1 MKKILFVILFMIFSV
16 CTAFAVEQAEDTVI
30 IQGRVNPSIPNNGE
44 SLIINDVENGF
55 AVAVRLL
62 KSDSAVT
69 GDAMNIKS
77 DSWGEAFPLKSGNE
91 TVNVDM
97 LHNSAEDSGYE
108 DAIALIFAVAGNTE
122 KKVTREITISSVNW
136 QRQNENGEYIIDAS
150 SDFSLTVD
158 GASLVETGDWYATRD
173 GEGDDRFSFVGNG
186 VQNTFLPVAYSTIE
200 WKAKVPVPVAGNYQ
214 ATIKVTVT
222 DGQ

>member
-1 MKKILFVILFMIFSV
+1 MKKILFVILFMVFSV
-16 CTAFAVEQAEDTVI
+16 CTVFAVEQAEDTVI
-30 IQGRVNPSIPNNGE
+30 IQGRVNPSIPSTGE

-69 GDAMNIKS
+69 GDAMNIT
-77 DSWGEAFPLKSGNE
+77 WEEASPLKSSNE

-136 QRQNENGEYIIDAS
+136 KRQNENGKYIIDAS

-158 GASLVETGDWYATRD
+158 GASLVRTGDWYATRD
-173 GEGDDRFSFVGNG
+173 GEGDDRFTFVGNG